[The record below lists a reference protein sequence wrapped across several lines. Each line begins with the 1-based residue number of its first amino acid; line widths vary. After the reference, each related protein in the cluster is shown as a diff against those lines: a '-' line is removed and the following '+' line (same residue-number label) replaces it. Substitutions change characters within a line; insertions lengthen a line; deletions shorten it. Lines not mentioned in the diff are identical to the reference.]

1 MKIIKI
7 ISLFLFLISFN
18 INSQSTLDSYSFG
31 EGISFT
37 ADNGS
42 KIKLSGYAQPHA

>member
-7 ISLFLFLISFN
+7 TSLFLLLISLN

-37 ADNGS
+37 AD
-42 KIKLSGYAQPHA
+42 